1 MHLAMLTTFAASR
14 KEPLADVLERIH
26 AAIIAADLGEPQVQF
41 VLADS
46 RGVSSVDRVL
56 KRFPSLERFT
66 KSIQPNPAVEAV
78 KAISNNASPGGSAE
92 HNRLRHLA

>member
-1 MHLAMLTTFAASR
+1 MHLAMHTIFAASR

-26 AAIIAADLGEPQVQF
+26 AAIVAADFGEPQVQF

-56 KRFPSLERFT
+56 KRFPSLERFA
-66 KSIQPNPAVEAV
+66 KSVQPNPAVEAV
-78 KAISNNASPGGSAE
+78 KVISNNAGSGQ
-92 HNRLRHLA
+92 LR